1 MNGTQKDTT
10 PVLSKDEIEANETNM
25 VTDKGLTNSPIIE
38 HLVEL
43 RSRLIKIFGIFLVVF
58 IILINFAQELYDFI
72 SNPLVA
78 ELPENATMIAINPT
92 GSFMASIMVAL
103 YVTLVITMPFILY
116 QIWAFIAPG
125 LYKNEKK
132 IAIPLVIASII
143 LFYAG
148 IIFAYNLL
156 TSVLGFLIKFSSG
169 NVIPMPDVESYLS
182 FVMKI
187 FLAFGVTFEIP
198 ILTLLLVMSGLV
210 STSWLEEKRRYII
223 VGCFAIA
230 AVITPPDGWTMLMLA
245 IPMWLLFELGLILAK
260 MLVKE
265 KKQADAVE

>member
-1 MNGTQKDTT
+1 MSNTPKDTT
-10 PVLSKDEIEANETNM
+10 PVLSKDEIEANE
-25 VTDKGLTNSPIIE
+25 GLLNAPITE
-38 HLVEL
+38 HLIEL
-43 RSRLIKIFGIFLVVF
+43 RSRLIKIFAVFLVVF
-58 IILINFAQELYDFI
+58 IVFMNFAQELYDFI

-78 ELPENATMIAINPT
+78 ELPEKATMIAINPT
-92 GSFMASIMVAL
+92 GSFMASIMVTL

-116 QIWAFIAPG
+116 QVWAFIAPG

-132 IAIPLVIASII
+132 IAVPLVIVSII

-148 IIFAYNLL
+148 IIFAYSLL
-156 TSVLGFLIKFSSG
+156 TNVLGFLIQFSSE

-198 ILTLLLVMSGLV
+198 VLTLLLVISGLV
-210 STSWLEEKRRYII
+210 STDWLEEKRRYII

-245 IPMWLLFELGLILAK
+245 IPMCLLFELGLILAK
-260 MLVKE
+260 VLVKQ
-265 KKQADAVE
+265 KQADKIIE